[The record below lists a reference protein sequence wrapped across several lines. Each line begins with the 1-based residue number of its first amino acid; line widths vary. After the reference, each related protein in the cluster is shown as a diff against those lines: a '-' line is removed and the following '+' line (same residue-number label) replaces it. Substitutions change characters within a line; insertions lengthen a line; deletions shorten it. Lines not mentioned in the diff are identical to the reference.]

1 MKILILGYSSL
12 CKRKIIP
19 ALKKN
24 FTKAKFC
31 ISSKSQTRQYIGESE
46 WFDSYEEALKKSNAD
61 LVYISLIN
69 STHYYWAKKFLKN
82 NYHVIIDKPA
92 TLNFKQA
99 KDLVKIAKKKRK
111 LLSEAVVFQHHHQIN
126 KAMKEIKSIKNLNSV
141 EARFVIPKLPK
152 KNFRNYEKYG
162 GGCLLDMGSYAAAIF
177 RMYIN
182 EDYSK
187 VSIQCSS
194 NYNKNGLNKN
204 FNVIVLTPNKF
215 FTGFFSFNGKYEN
228 TLALSTKQKKV
239 TINRVFSP
247 PNDQNLI
254 LQINRGRVKK
264 EKKIKKDD
272 VFLNYFKFIFKTIKR
287 KSFKNSYQN
296 ILKDS
301 FFREKL
307 KKI

>member
-24 FTKAKFC
+24 FIKAKFC

-46 WFDSYEEALKKSNAD
+46 WFDSYEKALKKSNAD

-92 TLNFKQA
+92 TLNFKQT

-152 KNFRNYEKYG
+152 KNFRNYKKYG

-215 FTGFFSFNGKYEN
+215 FTGF
-228 TLALSTKQKKV
+228 LALMG
-239 TINRVFSP
+239 NM
-247 PNDQNLI
+247 
-254 LQINRGRVKK
+254 
-264 EKKIKKDD
+264 
-272 VFLNYFKFIFKTIKR
+272 KT
-287 KSFKNSYQN
+287 
-296 ILKDS
+296 L
-301 FFREKL
+301 
-307 KKI
+307 

>member
-19 ALKKN
+19 ALKN
-24 FTKAKFC
+24 LFTEIEFC
-31 ISSKSQTRQYIGESE
+31 ISSKSQNRQYVGESE
-46 WFDSYEEALKKSNAD
+46 WFTSYEDALKKSKAD
-61 LVYISLIN
+61 IVYISLIN
-69 STHYYWAKKFLKN
+69 SEHYYWAKKFLKN

-99 KDLVKIAKKKRK
+99 KDLIKIAKKKRK
-111 LLSEAVVFQHHHQIN
+111 LLSEAVVFHHHHQIN
-126 KAMKEIKSIKNLNSV
+126 KAMHEIKSIKNLDSL
-141 EARFVIPKLPK
+141 EAKFTIPKLEK
-152 KNFRNYEKYG
+152 KNFRNYKKYG

-177 RMYIN
+177 RMYIS

-187 VSIQCSS
+187 ISIQCFS
-194 NYNKNGLNKN
+194 NYTKNGFNKN
-204 FNVIVLTPNKF
+204 FNVLVLTPNKF
-215 FTGFFSFNGKYEN
+215 FTGFFSFDEKYEN
-228 TLALSTKQKKV
+228 TLALSTKRKKV
-239 TINRVFSP
+239 IINRVFSP

-254 LQINRGRVKK
+254 LQINQGRVKK

-272 VFLNYFKFIFKTIKR
+272 AFLNYFKFIFKTIKR
-287 KSFKNSYQN
+287 KSFENSYQN

>member
-1 MKILILGYSSL
+1 MKILILGYSNL

-19 ALKKN
+19 ALKGT
-24 FTKAKFC
+24 FTKIEFC

-46 WFDSYEEALKKSNAD
+46 WFSSYGEALKKSNAD

-69 STHYYWAKKFLKN
+69 SKHYYWAKKFLQN

-99 KDLVKIAKKKRK
+99 KNLVQIAQKKRK
-111 LLSEAVVFQHHHQIN
+111 LLSEAIVFHHHHQVN
-126 KAMKEIKSIKNLNSV
+126 EASKEIKSIKNLNSV

-152 KNFRNYEKYG
+152 NNFRNYKKQG
-162 GGCLLDMGSYAAAIF
+162 GGCLLDMGPYAAAVF

-182 EDYSK
+182 EDYNK

-194 NYNKNGLNKN
+194 NYTKSGLNKN
-204 FNVIVLTPNKF
+204 FNILVLSANKF
-215 FTGFFSFNGKYEN
+215 FSGFFSFNGKYEN
-228 TLALSTKQKKV
+228 TLVLSTKQKKV

-247 PNDQNLI
+247 PNDENLI
-254 LQINRGRVKK
+254 LQINDGHVKK

-272 VFLNYFKFIFKTIKR
+272 VFLNYFKFIFKAIESKN
-287 KSFKNSYQN
+287 FKNSYQN

>member
-12 CKRKIIP
+12 CKRKVIP
-19 ALKKN
+19 ALKKT
-24 FTKAKFC
+24 FIKGEFC
-31 ISSKSQTRQYIGESE
+31 ISSQSQTRQYIGESE
-46 WFDSYEEALKKSNAD
+46 WFGSYEEALKKSNAD

-69 STHYYWAKKFLKN
+69 SKHYYWAKKFLKN

-99 KDLVKIAKKKRK
+99 KDLVQIAKKKEK
-111 LLSEAVVFQHHHQIN
+111 LLSEAVVFQYHHQIN
-126 KAMKEIKSIKNLNSV
+126 KAMKEVKSIKNLNSI
-141 EARFVIPKLPK
+141 EAKFIIPKLSN
-152 KNFRNYEKYG
+152 KNFRNHKKYG
-162 GGCLLDMGSYAAAIF
+162 GGCLLDMGPYAAAIF
-177 RMYIN
+177 RMYIE

-187 VSIQCSS
+187 VSIHYSS
-194 NYNKNGLNKN
+194 NYTKKGLNKN
-204 FNVIVLTPNKF
+204 FNILVLAHNKF
-215 FTGFFSFNGKYEN
+215 FSGSFGFNGKYEN
-228 TLALSTKQKKV
+228 TLVLSTKQKKV

-247 PNDQNLI
+247 PNDKNLI
-254 LQINRGRVKK
+254 LQINDGRVKK

-272 VFLNYFKFIFKTIKR
+272 VFLNYFKFIFKVLKR
-287 KSFKNSYQN
+287 KNFGNSYQN

>member
-1 MKILILGYSSL
+1 MKILVLGYSSL

-19 ALKKN
+19 ALKKI
-24 FTKAKFC
+24 FVKAKFC
-31 ISSKSQTRQYIGESE
+31 IGSKSQTRKYIGELE

-69 STHYYWAKKFLKN
+69 SKHYYWAKKFLNN
-82 NYHVIIDKPA
+82 NYHVILDKPA

-99 KDLVKIAKKKRK
+99 KDLVQIARKKRK
-111 LLSEAVVFQHHHQIN
+111 LLSEAVVFQYHHQVN
-126 KAMKEIKSIKNLNSV
+126 EAKKEIKSIKNLNSV
-141 EARFVIPKLPK
+141 EARFVIPKLPRE
-152 KNFRNYEKYG
+152 NFRNYKKHG
-162 GGCLLDMGSYAAAIF
+162 GGCLLDMGPYAAAVF

-182 EDYSK
+182 EDYNK
-187 VSIQCSS
+187 VSIQCSA
-194 NYNKNGLNKN
+194 NYNRSGLNKN
-204 FNVIVLTPNKF
+204 FNIRVSAPNKF
-215 FTGFFSFNGKYEN
+215 FSGFFSFNGKYEN

-239 TINRVFSP
+239 IINRVFSP

-254 LQINRGRVKK
+254 LQINHGRVKK

-287 KSFKNSYQN
+287 KSFENSYQN